1 MFSVVHNIN
10 AFAKELNEDCNK
22 INNWTFQWKMSFI
35 SDPSKQAQE
44 SLFSRKLYKVS
55 HPKLFFNNE
64 DISQAN
70 SQKYHGV

>member
-1 MFSVVHNIN
+1 
-10 AFAKELNEDCNK
+10 
-22 INNWTFQWKMSFI
+22 MSFI

-64 DISQAN
+64 DISQEN